1 MKKVFILFF
10 ASLLLFS
17 CASREK
23 VAYFLDAKNN
33 KTETLKPY
41 VSRLQPDDLLSII
54 VNSKSEELLG
64 EFNRG
69 LVSYQPSPAGL
80 ATGSP
85 STLQTYLIDKDGYIY
100 FPTIGKTKLG
110 GLTREEAVERLTEA
124 IRQHITD
131 ATVNLRILNFK
142 ITVEGEVNRPGT
154 YTINSERITLLQALS
169 LAGDLTIYGKRNNIL
184 VIREQD
190 DKRVYK
196 VIDITSTDFMNSEYY
211 YLNQNDVVYVE
222 PNKTRV
228 NSSAVGPNTTT
239 IISAISV
246 LVAMVA
252 LIVNISR

>member
-10 ASLLLFS
+10 AGLLLSS

-41 VSRLQPDDLLSII
+41 VSRLHPDDLLSII
-54 VNSKSEELLG
+54 VNSKSDELLS

-69 LVSYQPSPAGL
+69 LITYQPLRG
-80 ATGSP
+80 ATVTQ
-85 STLQTYLIDKDGYIY
+85 STLQTYLIDREGYIVY
-100 FPTIGKTKLG
+100 PTIGKIKLG
-110 GLTREEAVERLTEA
+110 GLTREEAVAKLTEA
-124 IRQHITD
+124 VRAHITD
-131 ATVNLRILNFK
+131 ATINLRILNFK
-142 ITVEGEVNRPGT
+142 VTVEGEVNRPGT
-154 YTINSERITLLQALS
+154 YTIDSERVTLLQALS

-190 DKRVYK
+190 DKRIYK
-196 VIDITSTDFMNSEYY
+196 VVDITSTEFMNSEYY

-222 PNKTRV
+222 PNKTRI